1 MKKICEMCGGM
12 AEEMKMLFLNDFAG
26 RVCPECV
33 SELWECQARLFCGTT
48 EETEQSE

>member
-1 MKKICEMCGGM
+1 MMKICEMCGGM
-12 AEEMKMLFLNDFAG
+12 AEELKMLFLNDFAG

-33 SELWECQARLFCGTT
+33 SELWECQTRLFCGTT